1 MFADPRTAE
10 EDGRV
15 WSALF
20 VVLAVVAGFAGFL
33 HTLCFS
39 VSGETLTARLRSLS
53 FKAIMRQVRIRIYCL
68 CLSNTAFTVVLG
80 YWVV

>member
-53 FKAIMRQVRIRIYCL
+53 FKAIMRQARMRIYACVYL
-68 CLSNTAFTVVLG
+68 IQHSPLF
-80 YWVV
+80 